1 MSTIIRWN
9 PIRELNAMQ
18 TAMDRLFNENWRM
31 LRPSWDEAAR
41 EATYALPLD
50 VHENDTAY
58 LVITELAGV
67 NPDQINVKM
76 HDGVLTIEAELPQPE
91 IKEGSARVLLQERRF
106 GKFSRSV
113 RLPLPVD
120 VAKIEA
126 AYADGILTLT
136 LPKVEEAQP
145 RVIQVKA
152 GRK

>member
-18 TAMDRLFNENWRM
+18 SAMDRLFNENWNA
-31 LRPSWDEAAR
+31 LRSNWEGAAR
-41 EATYALPLD
+41 EVAYALPLD
-50 VHENDTAY
+50 VHENDRAY
-58 LVITELAGV
+58 TVVTELAGV
-67 NPDQINVKM
+67 NPDHIQVKM
-76 HDGVLTIEAELPQPE
+76 QEGVLTIEAELPQPE
-91 IKEGSARVLLQERRF
+91 VKEGGARVLLQERRF

-136 LPKVEEAQP
+136 LPKAEEAQP